1 MFYVPVLWSP
11 PFPRSPR
18 QDYKQHRLYYNGA
31 LFLSN
36 LQNFSPKHWATS
48 THIKTFFLCSW
59 TALCVTS
66 HKTSRECCGQ
76 FRMFTDRRRKSSEIS
91 QFLSILVFFL
101 HETFILGQWGVGVV
115 GIIRML
121 ANNEI
126 NNTFPC
132 SVSRTRHAE
141 SQNGDKK
148 AAQNKK
154 A

>member
-1 MFYVPVLWSP
+1 
-11 PFPRSPR
+11 
-18 QDYKQHRLYYNGA
+18 
-31 LFLSN
+31 
-36 LQNFSPKHWATS
+36 
-48 THIKTFFLCSW
+48 
-59 TALCVTS
+59 
-66 HKTSRECCGQ
+66 
-76 FRMFTDRRRKSSEIS
+76 MFTDRRRKSSEIS